1 MAEYYFDIETYS
13 PGEKPNPEEDKI
25 ITIQFQRIDL
35 RTGKP
40 REELVILKE
49 WESSEEQIVKEFY
62 NRFFAENCKI
72 WDFVPVGFN
81 LNFEWE
87 ALISKFNKY
96 LGLKLNSKNMHY
108 SRPHIDLKS
117 TTVLLNDGTF
127 KYARLDKFTSKKS
140 DGSVING
147 LYSSGKTKEIEDY
160 IKEEADA
167 FLDYLQK
174 IKKHLDIIAP
184 ELIKVKEIP
193 NG

>member
-1 MAEYYFDIETYS
+1 MVEYYFDIETYS
-13 PGEKPNPEEDKI
+13 PGEKPNPETDKI
-25 ITIQFQRIDL
+25 ITIQFQRMDL

-40 REELVILKE
+40 REELVILK
-49 WESSEEQIVKEFY
+49 
-62 NRFFAENCKI
+62 
-72 WDFVPVGFN
+72 
-81 LNFEWE
+81 EWE

-117 TTVLLNDGTF
+117 TTVLLNGGAF
-127 KYARLDKFTSKKS
+127 KDARLDKFTSKKS
-140 DGSVING
+140 DGSVIKE

-174 IKKHLDIIAP
+174 IKKHLDILAP
-184 ELIKVKEIP
+184 ELIKVKEIQK
-193 NG
+193 